1 MASFDE
7 AAQKRIEAAIAAVE
21 ARTAGELVVTTV
33 PASDGYDDVR
43 MLYAAALSVS
53 LASIAHVL
61 APDWPVAWL
70 LWLEIGF
77 ATAAYWLL
85 GTGPLVRLLVPRG
98 RLEHS
103 VQRRAREAFL
113 HHELF
118 ATRDRSGVLILISEL
133 EHRVVILGD
142 AGIHA
147 RLAAGVWQ
155 AHVDR
160 IVSGFRRGNAADG
173 VCAVI
178 AELGVVLIEHF
189 PARADDTN
197 ELPNTVQTDAR

>member
-7 AAQKRIEAAIAAVE
+7 AAQKRIEAAIAVVE
-21 ARTAGELVVTTV
+21 ARTAGELIVTSV
-33 PASDGYDDVR
+33 PASDGYGDVR
-43 MLYAAALSVS
+43 MLYAAALALS
-53 LASIAHVL
+53 LAAVAHL
-61 APDWPVAWL
+61 IAPDWPVTWL
-70 LWLEIGF
+70 LWLEIGV
-77 ATAAYWLL
+77 ATAAWWVL
-85 GTGPLVRLLVPRG
+85 GTGLLVRKLVPRA
-98 RLEHS
+98 RLEQS

-113 HHELF
+113 EHELF

-142 AGIHA
+142 AGIHS

-160 IVSGFRRGNAADG
+160 IVSGFRGGHAADG

-178 AELGVVLIEHF
+178 AELGVVLIENF
-189 PARADDTN
+189 PVRADDTN
-197 ELPNTVQTDAR
+197 ELPNTVRTNTR